1 MLQVL
6 QLLAVLCAT
15 LFAGAALYISVVE
28 HPRAHD
34 ARYAGRR
41 RSGRRVM
48 RAPRGCRRRSRC

>member
-28 HPRAHD
+28 HPAPLLPQIGFTGLRDDAVTRFVRRDISRRA
-34 ARYAGRR
+34 
-41 RSGRRVM
+41 
-48 RAPRGCRRRSRC
+48 